1 MSHRMNIM
9 MNMFRKNKRKNH
21 RMAAMMVG
29 GMGILAAVATTAAF
43 LVKKNKKMQ
52 KDQPLKQCDCES
64 SFEDEDYQ
72 I

>member
-1 MSHRMNIM
+1 MSDKMKVM
-9 MNMFRKNKRKNH
+9 MNMFRKNKRRNH

-43 LVKKNKKMQ
+43 LVRKNKKMKQ
-52 KDQPLKQCDCES
+52 DQPMEQCDFDTS
-64 SFEDEDYQ
+64 SEDGNYE